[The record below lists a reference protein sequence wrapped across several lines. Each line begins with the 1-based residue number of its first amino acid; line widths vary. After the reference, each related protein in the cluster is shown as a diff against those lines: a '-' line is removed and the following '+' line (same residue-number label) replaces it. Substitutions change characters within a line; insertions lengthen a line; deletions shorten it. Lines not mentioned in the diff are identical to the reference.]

1 LKVNAILGLMFRLLS
16 ALSTGWSKSAL
27 PPGWPFL
34 VFITAFKPFNTHTH
48 FQTASIGMV
57 IYSIKAA
64 ASAPIPPTNAPIPA
78 VAIAPEP
85 SAAVV
90 AAAPADS
97 LGVADAESE

>member
-1 LKVNAILGLMFRLLS
+1 
-16 ALSTGWSKSAL
+16 
-27 PPGWPFL
+27 
-34 VFITAFKPFNTHTH
+34 
-48 FQTASIGMV
+48 MV

-90 AAAPADS
+90 EAAAADS

>member
-1 LKVNAILGLMFRLLS
+1 M
-16 ALSTGWSKSAL
+16 
-27 PPGWPFL
+27 
-34 VFITAFKPFNTHTH
+34 FITAFKPSNTHTH

-90 AAAPADS
+90 EAAADS